1 MSLNIPS
8 IASVS
13 AYQQALVAQQVN
25 IATLAKANDAMKAQG
40 EAAIALLQ
48 SAVDV
53 ATQTSQTQTSNGRLN
68 ITA

>member
-25 IATLAKANDAMKAQG
+25 IATLTKANDAAKAQG
-40 EAAIALLQ
+40 EAVVALLQ

-53 ATQTSQTQTSNGRLN
+53 ATQSSQTRAANGQLDV
-68 ITA
+68 TA